1 MSYADYAYYTDSYGG
16 KAVSQEDFLRL
27 PPKPPRISIT

>member
-16 KAVSQEDFLRL
+16 KAVSPACRQSLRVS
-27 PPKPPRISIT
+27 R